1 MDGHFSHQHQTGRS
15 RGIVSCWQFGSR
27 HSVREIAFAAP
38 ICAQLSAL
46 TCPALL
52 SIQDSGESAMLKVQ
66 LDDPLN
72 LTRQRCWS
80 DESRV
85 GQSPLFQRRGM
96 K

>member
-38 ICAQLSAL
+38 ICAQLGAL

-52 SIQDSGESAMLKVQ
+52 SIQDSGESAMAKGPIGR
-66 LDDPLN
+66 PLEPDA
-72 LTRQRCWS
+72 LMLL
-80 DESRV
+80 E
-85 GQSPLFQRRGM
+85 RR